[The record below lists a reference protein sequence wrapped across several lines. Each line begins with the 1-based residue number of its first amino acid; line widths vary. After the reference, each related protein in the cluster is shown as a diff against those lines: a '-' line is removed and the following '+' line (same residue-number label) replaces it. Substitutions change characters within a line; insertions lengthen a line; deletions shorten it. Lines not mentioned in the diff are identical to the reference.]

1 MVSRKLILQKTRQVG
16 VYTLLSRC
24 LGLVREFL
32 TVRYM
37 GAGALADAFFTA
49 WKVPN
54 LLRKIFA
61 EGAMSA
67 AFVPS
72 IMQTIRAEGK
82 EAIGGLMMLGFL
94 LFEGLVLLLCF
105 IAIIFMPSVVQLIAP
120 GFSQEQMIAC
130 VQYLRILM
138 PFIFLISTSA
148 LLAGPLQAIHH
159 FFVPAFGPVLLN
171 IVYIIGLCICLWHD
185 LPITVLCWFIMLGGV
200 LQLVAHIMAY
210 LHYHFS
216 VRWFTRTDLEKF
228 QWILVRFLPCLV
240 SMSVM
245 EVGLFIDTSFA
256 TYLSKGSVALI
267 NYANRFMGIP
277 LGVFAVAFST
287 TLLPYFSRVSSY
299 APRRLGFY
307 LLEATKLIWWVTIP
321 MTIAMMIFSH
331 KFFITLFLSDKFS
344 MTQAHEAAAILRI
357 FLTGLF
363 FFSINKILLNVYYV
377 LHQTAI
383 PATIAVIA
391 VFLNVILVWLS
402 LDTYQA
408 MGVAGAITFSAIIQT
423 IMLYGFL
430 SYLFKLPLYMY
441 DLMIFII
448 RYGVQLVMVGAL
460 FGILFYGGMQILTMY
475 NAFFFINKIGFWFW
489 TVPLCT
495 LFMGTLYYTRA
506 LFGVRVLFLEKE

>member
-1 MVSRKLILQKTRQVG
+1 MLNRKLIIQKTRQVG

-24 LGLVREFL
+24 LGLLREFL

-67 AFVPS
+67 AFVPT
-72 IMQTIRAEGK
+72 IMQTIRADGK
-82 EAIGGLMMLGFL
+82 KAIGGLMVLGFL
-94 LFEGLVLLLCF
+94 VFEGLVLF
-105 IAIIFMPSVVQLIAP
+105 ICALAMMVMPYFVKLIAP
-120 GFSQEQMIAC
+120 GFSPEQLVAC
-130 VQYLRILM
+130 THYLRILM

-148 LLAGPLQAIHH
+148 LLAGPLQAINH

-171 IVYIIGLCICLWHD
+171 IIYILGLFICLWYD
-185 LPITVLCWFIMLGGV
+185 LPITALCWFIMAGGV
-200 LQLVAHIMAY
+200 LQLVAHIIAY
-210 LHYHFS
+210 IYHQFS
-216 VRWFTRTDLEKF
+216 F
-228 QWILVRFLPCLV
+228 QWFDSNDRTKFRWILIRFVPCLV

-245 EVGLFIDTSFA
+245 EAGLFIDTSFA

-287 TLLPYFSRVSSY
+287 TLLPHFSRISSY

-321 MTIAMMIFSH
+321 MTLAMMFFSH
-331 KFFITLFLSDKFS
+331 KFFITLFLSNKFS
-344 MTQAHEAAAILRI
+344 LAQADEAATILRV
-357 FLTGLF
+357 FLVGLF
-363 FFSINKILLNVYYV
+363 FFSINKILLNIYYV

-383 PATIAVIA
+383 PAVIA
-391 VFLNVILVWLS
+391 VVAVCINVIFAWFS
-402 LDTYQA
+402 IDMYQA
-408 MGVAGAITFSAIIQT
+408 AGVAVAITIAAIIQT
-423 IMLYGFL
+423 ILLYGFL
-430 SYLFKLPLYMY
+430 SYLLKLPLYAK
-441 DLMIFII
+441 DLALFIMRYSIQLLIVGLFFFTIFYGVSGKLSAYNMIF
-448 RYGVQLVMVGAL
+448 
-460 FGILFYGGMQILTMY
+460 FTD
-475 NAFFFINKIGFWFW
+475 KIGFWLW
-489 TVPLCT
+489 VSPLCA

-506 LFGVRVLFLEKE
+506 FFGVRVLFLEKE

>member
-67 AFVPS
+67 AFVPP
-72 IMQTIRAEGK
+72 IMQAIRAEGK
-82 EAIGGLMMLGFL
+82 QAIGGLMMLGFL
-94 LFEGLVLLLCF
+94 LFEGLVLLICG
-105 IAIIFMPSVVQLIAP
+105 IAIIFMPFFVRLIAP
-120 GFSQEQMIAC
+120 GFSPEQISAC

-185 LPITVLCWFIMLGGV
+185 LPITALCWFIMTGGV
-200 LQLVAHIMAY
+200 LQLVAHIVAY
-210 LHYHFS
+210 THYQFTF
-216 VRWFTRTDLEKF
+216 RWFTREDIVKF
-228 QWILVRFLPCLV
+228 QWILVRFIPCLV

-256 TYLSKGSVALI
+256 TYLSKGSVAII

-307 LLEATKLIWWVTIP
+307 LLEATKLIWWVTVP
-321 MTIAMMIFSH
+321 MTLTMMLFSH

-344 MTQAHEAAAILRI
+344 LAQAYEAATILRI

-391 VFLNVILVWLS
+391 VFLNVILVWFS

-408 MGVAGAITFSAIIQT
+408 LGVAGAITFAAIVQT
-423 IMLYGFL
+423 VLLYGCL
-430 SYLFKLPLYMY
+430 KYLFQLPLYMK
-441 DLMIFII
+441 DLLAFIM
-448 RYGVQLVMVGAL
+448 RYSIQILVIGLLVW
-460 FGILFYGGMQILTMY
+460 ILFYGSMQMLVAYKLI
-475 NAFFFINKIGFWFW
+475 FFTDKIGFWLW
-489 TVPLCT
+489 VAPLCA
-495 LFMGTLYYTRA
+495 LFMGALYYTRT